1 MTSTTPP
8 SGSAAWKPVL
18 FTSLRIALGLL
29 WGLVALR
36 FWSPDFASHIRHFHE
51 TALSSQ
57 PGVLIIWFG
66 IWAGILTSA
75 PAFFVA
81 FARILSTV
89 IAICLLAGF
98 ARRTIYV
105 VAILLCIP
113 LWTMGEGYLLPGSLS
128 SFGLGS
134 VLIYILLFAVLL
146 YADGR
151 RIPQLRSIDD
161 LLAGAWS
168 GWRWI
173 SGVAPRLNEAGST
186 PGGKLAAAGWSF
198 ALLLGAVLAVLISG
212 TAGSLNLGHP
222 VSPSPLVIGSHAPVV
237 NARSAVLPPL
247 LGTGDTVEI
256 HIEASTNTVQIA
268 SGVSFRAM
276 TFGGTVP
283 APIIHVR
290 QGQTVKVKF
299 TNNDPM
305 MPHSVDF
312 HSARISPTRAFASAR
327 FGESVEFSFKAE
339 VPGAFLYHCSTVPVL
354 LHQASGMYG
363 AVIIDPV
370 EPLPPADVEYVL
382 VQSEWYTQRFAGTT
396 MMADYTRIIA
406 NQADLVVFNGV
417 AFQYHDHP
425 LPVKV
430 GEKVRIH
437 FINAGP
443 NRWSSFHV
451 IGGIFDRVYPD
462 GDLASFRKDVSVYS
476 VAPGQGSIF
485 DISFNEPG
493 MYPFMDHSMTNMT
506 LGADGLFDVR

>member
-1 MTSTTPP
+1 MTNTTPP
-8 SGSAAWKPVL
+8 SGPGTWRPVI

-29 WGLVALR
+29 WGLAAIR
-36 FWSPDFASHIRHFHE
+36 FWSPDFASHIQHYHE

-57 PGVLIIWFG
+57 PGLLIIWFG
-66 IWAGILTSA
+66 IWAGILA
-75 PAFFVA
+75 GAGGLFIEL
-81 FARILSTV
+81 ARILATV
-89 IAICLLAGF
+89 IAVCLLAGI
-98 ARRTIYV
+98 ARRTVYV
-105 VAILLCIP
+105 LAILLCIP
-113 LWTMGEGYLLPGSLS
+113 FWTLAEGYLLSGSLS

-134 VLIYILLFAVLL
+134 VLIYILLFIVLL
-146 YADGR
+146 YADR
-151 RIPQLRSIDD
+151 LRVPQLRSVDD
-161 LLAGAWS
+161 LLVEGWP

-173 SGVAPRLNEAGST
+173 SGVAPRRDDGSVES
-186 PGGKLAAAGWSF
+186 GGRRAAGALF
-198 ALLLGAVLAVLISG
+198 AVLLGAVFAVLISG

-222 VSPSPLVIGSHAPVV
+222 VSPSPLLIGSHGPVAT
-237 NARSAVLPPL
+237 ARNAVLPPL

-276 TFGGTVP
+276 TFGGMVP

-327 FGESVEFSFKAE
+327 FGETVEFSFKAE

-363 AVIIDPV
+363 AVVIDPV
-370 EPLPPADVEYVL
+370 NPLPAADVEYVL
-382 VQSEWYTQRFAGTT
+382 VQSEWYTQRFLGST
-396 MMADYTRIIA
+396 MMADYNKILA
-406 NQADLVVFNGV
+406 DQADLVVFNGI

-430 GEKVRIH
+430 GQKVRIH

-462 GDLASFRKDVSVYS
+462 GDLDSFRKDVSVYS
-476 VAPGQGSIF
+476 VGPGQGSIF
-485 DISFNEPG
+485 DISFAEPG
-493 MYPFMDHSMTNMT
+493 KYPFMDHSMKNMT